1 MSIYQSAKFN
11 HRKGVPK
18 GKKSQIKGFWQATL
32 AAGQRGREADQTD
45 EQQTKV
51 ESSSGNF
58 DPFKIPIL
66 MNPTKSREDILVERY
81 MALEKDKTSKA
92 IKKLTKAEQIIVD
105 NCMKKEA
112 DAIKSDIKK
121 IESQGFNAKPETI
134 EGKIRLLFMIC
145 KMFMEKGLYDN
156 LYMTFNKIN
165 EYIIPQHISEEYS
178 ELIEKIQ
185 IKIEELDRIEL
196 QFTKFHT
203 NMPPLNEHG
212 FVQLDPFQKDV
223 IKNIDMNKSTIVLA
237 PTSAGKSILTSYLY
251 TKKDINGNPP
261 KVLVVVPTDPLAWQM
276 AALVGKTTGFDIPL
290 ITRTFQSDTDR
301 EGLIKKIKSHG
312 IVVGTPQ
319 YLVDFLPLID
329 ITFDWVVIDE
339 IHMIGKDSCKEME
352 VILKTYTYAP
362 TLALSA
368 TIGNVDM
375 LREWFMKV
383 GHKEVDIIRCDKR
396 FFNLQKFY
404 YDSMNENPMVRI
416 HPLSTVS
423 IEDII
428 SGDILKKSLNLTPP
442 DIWDI
447 AKEFEKQLPAKIKIL
462 NYFSQ
467 DQRITLDQANEYF
480 NIIMKYMVDNI
491 SKKKAFV
498 ENIIKK
504 YKHEGLDCKEYDIYD
519 VAMTLKKNDKTPALV
534 FQTDSHLCL
543 ELVRKFSKRIHDEE
557 EKAHPNLLKERLK
570 LHAHS
575 KAESKKLGMN
585 VEVHVKDR
593 KKGEKEGESGAKK
606 KVNIKM
612 DSIGD
617 KKMSKLMMSGEL
629 EKMEEKVMNVAF
641 YEPHPD
647 FIMNKTQVFSSAKM
661 DQWNKEL
668 KRFFPQNGSEY
679 HYIIDL
685 LWRGVGVYSKG
696 LPDPYL
702 HIIQNLA
709 CSGQL
714 GLVFSDDSLVF
725 GVSMPFRTTVITPD
739 HNINSMMFHQMA
751 GRAGRRGLD
760 KEGNVI
766 MVGYS
771 WSQIQELT
779 TSIIPDVNGC
789 DTMFYGASFA
799 SKMSQDIRWDNI
811 KSNFLLEKIT
821 NEDAIE
827 FYTSIKDAM
836 EDGWSFANSDN
847 ISFNHMLWRFRH
859 SDDAFRVAFLLTFIR
874 KIYKGC
880 NPKNENTQIEFAK
893 FMSNYIDIIEVTEEH
908 ISDGH
913 ILGASESAS
922 KYPIRHHMEQLGLDI
937 PEKIDS
943 KVFESIQRNRIINT
957 LNRREKSILR
967 ERIFNFGEKIKNI
980 QHYFFHCNEIEIAC
994 LLSKLITRI
1003 WWIYHTSSPVM
1014 DAIERYDCEPEL
1026 YEEKYDSM
1034 SDNDNDSM
1042 SEDEVDEEDE

>member
-1 MSIYQSAKFN
+1 MSIYQSAKYN
-11 HRKGVPK
+11 HKMKG
-18 GKKSQIKGFWQATL
+18 GKKDKSRIKGFWQATL

-45 EQQTKV
+45 EQQTKI
-51 ESSSGNF
+51 ESSTGNF
-58 DPFKIPIL
+58 DPYKIPIL
-66 MNPTKSREDILVERY
+66 MNPTKSREELLVERY
-81 MALEKDKTSKA
+81 LELEDKTSKA
-92 IKKLTKAEQIIVD
+92 KKLTKAEQIIVD

-112 DAIKSDIKK
+112 DAIKSDKKK
-121 IESQGFNAKPETI
+121 IETQGFNAKPETI
-134 EGKIRLLFMIC
+134 EGKLRLLLMIC
-145 KMFMEKGLYDN
+145 KMFIEKGLYDN
-156 LYMTFNKIN
+156 LYMTFNKIC
-165 EYIIPQHISEEYS
+165 EYKMPQHISYEYS
-178 ELIEKIQ
+178 DLIEN
-185 IKIEELDRIEL
+185 IKSIIEGLDRVEL
-196 QFTKFHT
+196 QFTKFHK

-261 KVLVVVPTDPLAWQM
+261 KVLVIVPTDPLAWQM

-301 EGLIKKIKSHG
+301 DSLIKKITLHG

-319 YLVDFLPLID
+319 YLVDFLPLIN

-352 VILKTYTYAP
+352 TILKTYTYAP

-368 TIGNVDM
+368 TIGNVEM
-375 LREWFMKV
+375 LRDWFLKV
-383 GHKEVDIIRCDKR
+383 GHKEVDIIRCEKR

-416 HPLSTVS
+416 HPFSTIS
-423 IEDII
+423 MEDII
-428 SGDILKKSLNLTPP
+428 SGDILKKTLNLTPP

-447 AKEFEKQLPAKIKIL
+447 AKDFEKQLPSDLRIL

-467 DQRITLDQANEYF
+467 DQRITLDQANDYF

-491 SKKKAFV
+491 SKKKSFV
-498 ENIIKK
+498 EKIIKK
-504 YKHEGLDCKEYDIYD
+504 YKHDGLDNKEYDIYD
-519 VAMTLKKNDKTPALV
+519 VAMVLKKNEKTPALV

-557 EKAHPNLLKERLK
+557 EKTHPNLLKERLK

-575 KAESKKLGMN
+575 KAESKKLGTN
-585 VEVHVKDR
+585 VELHVKDR
-593 KKGEKEGESGAKK
+593 KKAEKEGEEGKNTAKR

-617 KKMSKLMMSGEL
+617 KKMAKLMMSGEL
-629 EKMEEKVMNVAF
+629 EKMEENIVNVAF

-661 DQWNKEL
+661 EQLNKEL

-779 TSIIPDVNGC
+779 TSSIPDVMGC

-799 SKMSQDIRWDNI
+799 SKISQDSKWENM
-811 KSNFLLEKIT
+811 KSNFLHDKIT
-821 NEDAIE
+821 NEDADE

-859 SDDAFRVAFLLTFIR
+859 TADVFRVAFLLTFIR

-893 FMSNYIDIIEVTEEH
+893 FMSNYIDIIEAE
-908 ISDGH
+908 SDNH
-913 ILGASESAS
+913 ILAPSEAAS
-922 KYPIRHHMEQLGLDI
+922 KYPIRSHMEKLGLEI
-937 PEKIDS
+937 PDKIDS
-943 KVFESIQRNRIINT
+943 RIFESIQRNRIIDT
-957 LNRREKSILR
+957 INRHEKSILR

-1014 DAIERYDCEPEL
+1014 DAIERYDCEPEI
-1026 YEEKYDSM
+1026 YEEKYESESESDM
-1034 SDNDNDSM
+1034 SDSDS
-1042 SEDEVDEEDE
+1042 E